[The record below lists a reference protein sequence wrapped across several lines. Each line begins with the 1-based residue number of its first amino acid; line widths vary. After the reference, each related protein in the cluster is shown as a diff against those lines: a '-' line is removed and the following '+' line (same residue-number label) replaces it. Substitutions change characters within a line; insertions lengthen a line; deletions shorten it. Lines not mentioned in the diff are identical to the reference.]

1 MMKLSQELVKPSQ
14 GNEPGHPAGDGANKK
29 GDGWFQMSIHFV
41 DFRCPSIS
49 WVWGISHTVCYTSP
63 GVKFDALTITS
74 PLDSR
79 SHPLPGP
86 HVVRWAGNSPSDRN
100 EAPALAGT
108 EWLAR
113 SAWQIQRT
121 RRELGGDPSVI
132 QHGNGEILYKWS
144 LWSFNPI
151 DPIATVSQE
160 WITSLGSPFSLPF
173 LGFHVHG
180 GYPLPSL
187 GPLGPFLHLRR
198 LGRCGPSNG
207 RRFTSCGNWGSKRS
221 HSSPDVGPGGEP
233 FNNGGVPPNQMVTRL
248 PSGNLT

>member
-1 MMKLSQELVKPSQ
+1 
-14 GNEPGHPAGDGANKK
+14 
-29 GDGWFQMSIHFV
+29 MSIHFV

-49 WVWGISHTVCYTSP
+49 WVWRISHTVCYTSA

-108 EWLAR
+108 EWLVR

-121 RRELGGDPSVI
+121 RRELGGDPSII

-144 LWSFNPI
+144 FNPI
-151 DPIATVSQE
+151 AIWRFSVPRVNHQFG
-160 WITSLGSPFSLPF
+160 ITIFPSIFGISCPWRLSLP
-173 LGFHVHG
+173 
-180 GYPLPSL
+180 S
-187 GPLGPFLHLRR
+187 LGPFLHLRR